1 MVNMYFGKIMYA
13 YKFVKMVDMDKLLTL
28 HAICVMVVVRH
39 VEDLLYLNVIH
50 VIHIMVQYIIKIEN
64 QLLVIQLVQSVNT

>member
-1 MVNMYFGKIMYA
+1 MYFGKIMYA

>member
-1 MVNMYFGKIMYA
+1 MYFGKIMYA

-39 VEDLLYLNVIH
+39 VQDLLYLNVIH

>member
-1 MVNMYFGKIMYA
+1 MYFGKIMYA

-39 VEDLLYLNVIH
+39 VQDLLYLNVIH

-64 QLLVIQLVQSVNT
+64 QLLVIQLAQSVNT

>member
-1 MVNMYFGKIMYA
+1 MYA

-39 VEDLLYLNVIH
+39 VQDLLYLNVIH

>member
-1 MVNMYFGKIMYA
+1 MYA

-39 VEDLLYLNVIH
+39 VQDLLYLNVIH

-64 QLLVIQLVQSVNT
+64 QLLVIQLAQSVNT

>member
-1 MVNMYFGKIMYA
+1 MYFGKIMYA

-39 VEDLLYLNVIH
+39 VQDLLYLNVIH

-64 QLLVIQLVQSVNT
+64 QLLVD

>member
-1 MVNMYFGKIMYA
+1 MYA